1 MLYLCAISNDLPI
14 KCKLFRILKDL
25 TGGKLQYVHIK
36 VSIRMAKKVILIL
49 DKWFLHWIH
58 CSLVKLTVIV

>member
-1 MLYLCAISNDLPI
+1 MQAFQD
-14 KCKLFRILKDL
+14 LKDL

-36 VSIRMAKKVILIL
+36 VSIQMAKKVILIL
-49 DKWFLHWIH
+49 DKLFLHWIH

>member
-1 MLYLCAISNDLPI
+1 MCY
-14 KCKLFRILKDL
+14 KKLFAYTIQAFQDLKDL

-36 VSIRMAKKVILIL
+36 VGIRMAKKIILIL